1 MITTDDI
8 WLIALV
14 LDQKFTRFSMES
26 PDVIRLASQLCTRRI
41 DVLIHFV
48 IVFKSALIV
57 WFLRWSVRQELSLLF
72 EVRTYN
78 LVGSFELVFQGVLV
92 LRELLVQG
100 VLVLKINVVLLVG
113 GLHFSLEKL
122 LLCRE
127 RALQNSMV
135 F

>member
-26 PDVIRLASQLCTRRI
+26 PDFIRLASQLCTRRI

-48 IVFKSALIV
+48 IVFKSAFIVFV

-127 RALQNSMV
+127 RAL
-135 F
+135 